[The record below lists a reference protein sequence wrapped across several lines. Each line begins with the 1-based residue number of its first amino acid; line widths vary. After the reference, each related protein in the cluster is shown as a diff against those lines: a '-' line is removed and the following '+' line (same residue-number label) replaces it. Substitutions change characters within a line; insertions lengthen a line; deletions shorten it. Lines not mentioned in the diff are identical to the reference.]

1 MDALESY
8 TEVFDLFGETGFCTI
23 CQEDL
28 AEGERVRVLRACQHM
43 YHQACIDPW
52 LHEKG
57 DCALCRTQAIPQTI
71 EHSIQRFRTIYSTM
85 REMPIGPIGLHDLM
99 QQLEHLIQLTA
110 DAPADIAVEADRYI
124 LSFCISDGILKKF
137 SKAAEYNARRAE
149 IEEIVAGIAVG
160 VQPFPMDC
168 ATHYALFRCKQTF
181 KHEMC
186 TRLNIR
192 TRAEIR
198 HDPRIVRIR
207 ELLRTDQRL
216 QAITQP

>member
-1 MDALESY
+1 
-8 TEVFDLFGETGFCTI
+8 
-23 CQEDL
+23 
-28 AEGERVRVLRACQHM
+28 
-43 YHQACIDPW
+43 
-52 LHEKG
+52 
-57 DCALCRTQAIPQTI
+57 
-71 EHSIQRFRTIYSTM
+71 
-85 REMPIGPIGLHDLM
+85 M

-110 DAPADIAVEADRYI
+110 DGPVDLPAETDRYI
-124 LSFCISDGILKKF
+124 VSFCISDGILKKF

-149 IEEIVAGIAVG
+149 IEEVVAAIAVG

-192 TRAEIR
+192 TRSEIR
-198 HDPRIVRIR
+198 GNSRISQIR
-207 ELLRTDQRL
+207 ELLRADQRL

>member
-1 MDALESY
+1 MDALESN
-8 TEVFDLFGETGFCTI
+8 TEVFDLFGETGFCTV

-52 LHEKG
+52 LQEKG
-57 DCALCRTQAIPQTI
+57 ECALCRTQAIPQTI
-71 EHSIQRFRTIYSTM
+71 EQTLQRFRTIYSAI
-85 REMPIGPIGLHDLM
+85 REMPTGPIALQDLM
-99 QQLEHLIQLTA
+99 QQLEHLIELTA
-110 DAPADIAVEADRYI
+110 DAPAETETDRYI
-124 LSFCISDGILKKF
+124 LSFCITDGILKKF
-137 SKAAEYNARRAE
+137 SKAPEYNARRAE
-149 IEEIVAGIAVG
+149 IEEIVASIAVG

-168 ATHYALFRCKQTF
+168 TSHYALFRCKQTF

-192 TRAEIR
+192 TRAEVR
-198 HDPRIVRIR
+198 RDPRILRIR
-207 ELLRTDQRL
+207 GLLQANERL